1 MHYKNH
7 SQLQLYI
14 SLFLKTS
21 QDADHSVNKALNICY
36 FTLAFWCYFGLWFHF
51 YYSVN
56 KALNIYYFNFGILML
71 FWVVIPL
78 LFTQSQ
84 SMWNLVCHRLMSDK
98 TLGLFVTITG
108 YFCQIL
114 LFIQWC

>member
-21 QDADHSVNKALNICY
+21 QDADHSVNKALNIYY

-51 YYSVN
+51 YSHSHSLCETSSV
-56 KALNIYYFNFGILML
+56 
-71 FWVVIPL
+71 
-78 LFTQSQ
+78 
-84 SMWNLVCHRLMSDK
+84 
-98 TLGLFVTITG
+98 TG
-108 YFCQIL
+108 
-114 LFIQWC
+114 